1 MQKIILGLI
10 ALSLIAC
17 NSDDNNSDLISK
29 YNSGNKSEFFKH
41 YWEYVGPYKD
51 SGSDLFFPPNLNLGN
66 GELERGDI
74 IHFGNQYVEYYR
86 VEYNNEE
93 VSNRDLW
100 YDEGGILNIL
110 NLQFMVDDKNL
121 ETNYQK
127 SFPFMRHETNDTIL
141 LLDNGVTYYLL
152 RKENR

>member
-1 MQKIILGLI
+1 MKKYILGLI

-17 NSDDNNSDLISK
+17 NSDDDNSDLISK

-51 SGSDLFFPPNLNLGN
+51 SGSDLLFPPNLNLGN

-74 IHFGNQYVEYYR
+74 IHFGDKYLEYYR

-121 ETNYQK
+121 EMNYQK

-141 LLDNGVTYYLL
+141 LLDRGVSYYLL
-152 RKENR
+152 KRDNP